1 MLKFHQFFFDIRFRF
16 VPDSIFWDKMRTIG
30 IVSFENG
37 RLLWINEVPNAFTL
51 EKFSQDPLVLWEI
64 IDRVFPPFPIGST
77 FRRRI

>member
-1 MLKFHQFFFDIRFRF
+1 
-16 VPDSIFWDKMRTIG
+16 MRTIG

-37 RLLWINEVPNAFTL
+37 RFLWINEVPNAFTL
-51 EKFSQDPLVLWEI
+51 EKFSQDSLVLREI